1 MKKQYAL
8 TGILAATLVAGAV
21 VADDQSARERA
32 EVIIPDG
39 WQQVYERWQFAPAVK
54 IDNRVYVSGVVAS
67 PIEGDLAAGYRR
79 AWRQIEGMLYQAG
92 ANLDDI
98 VEMTT
103 FHTDIAGHLP
113 SFAEVKKEFIKAPY
127 PSWTAIGTTGLA
139 VPEGVVEIKVI
150 AHLKKS

>member
-1 MKKQYAL
+1 MRRFSA
-8 TGILAATLVAGAV
+8 GILAAAMAAGTV

-32 EVIIPDG
+32 EIIIPEG
-39 WQQVYERWQFAPAVK
+39 WQQVYENWQFAPALK
-54 IDNRVYVSGVVAS
+54 IDNRIYVSGVVSA
-67 PIEGDLAAGYRR
+67 PVEGDLEAGYRR
-79 AWRQIEGMLYQAG
+79 AWQAIDGILKQAG
-92 ANLDDI
+92 ARGLDDI

-113 SFAEVKKEFIKAPY
+113 GFAEVKKEFIKAPY

-150 AHLKKS
+150 AHLKQN